1 MERASRSEGVLESEV
16 FEPFDLTIT
25 VGPGLV
31 PWISV
36 ASRLGH
42 VHGIPRGRDLPPL
55 AEMIDAVYDFVD
67 TVHFAERDPRPFLAQ
82 ALGQL
87 VFGEPSVLELFQATR
102 GAAGD
107 RGRELLVRILASP
120 HLAVLP
126 WELLPDPAQRHTES
140 DGRFLALAPD
150 ACVVRMARGRTY
162 PVRAERLEPP
172 LNLLVVLSSPSPRDF
187 ADDSLAFDIYEEKRR
202 LLAELTPL
210 VEEGL
215 LRIDVEDRPTLENL
229 RRKIGT
235 QRRGY
240 HLFHYLGHA
249 EPDRLI
255 LEDEQARRDDQSGRR
270 FTEILQLCPD
280 LRLAVFAGCETAR
293 AAGDPMTIDAEAAEG
308 RSLLSLSDRCVQ
320 DCCPAVVG
328 MQAVLP
334 FRTERLF
341 TKFFYQGIVSGYS
354 VAGAMR
360 LARGATRGD
369 RHVGGD
375 LLDWSVPV
383 LFVGGSDPD
392 PIVDPAARLERPT
405 PPPRHVLR
413 LGLNQQET
421 RFFARDVA
429 LRQAVDILTGEAP
442 ERVLILTGPAGVG
455 KTMLI
460 DRALEEVTGEVAILY
475 VGFKE
480 LAPEFAAQQERMRS
494 FDWNAG
500 KGVLDDLDPQ
510 APLGKLCKLAVEL
523 MARDGGRDVPEAGFT
538 PRDWWLRIVDELT
551 SRRFVVVID
560 DLEDLVAMEE
570 ALTDQILWFWFAQRF
585 EQFEAGGEGDAESL
599 PDLLDKMI
607 EHVRSSSGLTQLVVN
622 PLVTQLRELID
633 WLGGYRN
640 LTRAR
645 VAAAAER
652 LLRDLRRGEKVATL
666 ARYLRERAND
676 PAHLEALCKGFNRLA
691 ETRKTLDEALRL
703 VAERRSGVRLA
714 LGASELPEGFLKVS
728 SDQRF
733 VMRLGRLTREET
745 LRWVRRNLPG
755 LLRYGETRL
764 ERMWP
769 RMGPSL
775 DRWEELERRILTSKS
790 DDPNLEEI
798 LNVVAPGQDTNRRPG
813 SELPEGGSSGLGS
826 APRGERPL
834 RVAVAGPFIAGAE
847 AMARALTRLAAEHG
861 VGGQAVSDQGSESG
875 SLAVLMDVETPFK
888 DGATAS
894 EQAILEWLGTVTKR
908 NPDII
913 LLDYGYEV
921 SLPIPGPETHER
933 PVLQSLKHQFLLIA
947 SGGNRF
953 GNDPSVSAPAVYPE
967 VLAVGSLNGEGK
979 LQEYAEWTPEIRKP
993 DLFMRDQL
1001 LGTPLQEA
1009 LKGNAFQP
1017 RDSPMGPGTHGSTFS
1032 ALHAVGAAVLA
1043 WSTVPDLTPA
1053 ELREL
1058 LLQAARPIAHG
1069 SQPLPMGLEI
1079 RDAVAAARAD
1089 LIRRAL
1095 AEGPCSLQTVSAITG
1110 LSLRVAYDRLEAMR
1124 QGDWPEVRRL
1134 TRGRLERFELTARG

>member
-1 MERASRSEGVLESEV
+1 
-16 FEPFDLTIT
+16 
-25 VGPGLV
+25 
-31 PWISV
+31 
-36 ASRLGH
+36 
-42 VHGIPRGRDLPPL
+42 
-55 AEMIDAVYDFVD
+55 
-67 TVHFAERDPRPFLAQ
+67 
-82 ALGQL
+82 
-87 VFGEPSVLELFQATR
+87 
-102 GAAGD
+102 
-107 RGRELLVRILASP
+107 
-120 HLAVLP
+120 
-126 WELLPDPAQRHTES
+126 
-140 DGRFLALAPD
+140 
-150 ACVVRMARGRTY
+150 
-162 PVRAERLEPP
+162 
-172 LNLLVVLSSPSPRDF
+172 
-187 ADDSLAFDIYEEKRR
+187 

-210 VEEGL
+210 VEAGL

-229 RRKIGT
+229 RRRIGA

-293 AAGDPMTIDAEAAEG
+293 AAGDPMTIEAEAAEG

-383 LFVGGSDPD
+383 LFVGGSDPG
-392 PIVDPAARLERPT
+392 PIVDRAARLERPP

-413 LGLNQQET
+413 LGLHQQET

-429 LRQAVDILTGEAP
+429 LRQAVDILAGEAP

-455 KTMLI
+455 KTMLL
-460 DRALEEVTGEVAILY
+460 DRALEEVTGEVAVLY
-475 VGFKE
+475 VGFTE
-480 LAPEFAAQQERMRS
+480 IAPEFAAQQERMRS
-494 FDWNAG
+494 RDWNAG
-500 KGVLDDLDPQ
+500 TGVLDDLEPQ
-510 APLGKLCKLAVEL
+510 APLRRLCRLAVEL
-523 MARDGGRDVPEAGFT
+523 MARDGGRDVPEAGLA
-538 PRDWWLRIVDELT
+538 PRDWWSRIVEELT
-551 SRRFVVVID
+551 TRRFVVVID
-560 DLEDLVAMEE
+560 DLDDLVAMEE
-570 ALTDQILWFWFAQRF
+570 SLTDVILWFWFAQRF
-585 EQFEAGGEGDAESL
+585 EELQAEGGGKAAAMPE
-599 PDLLDKMI
+599 LLDGMI
-607 EHVRSSSGLTQLVVN
+607 DHVRSSTGLTQLVAN
-622 PLVTQLRELID
+622 PLVGRLHELID
-633 WLGGYRN
+633 WLGEYRTV
-640 LTRAR
+640 TRAR
-645 VAAAAER
+645 VVAAGEH
-652 LLRDLRRGEKVATL
+652 LLRDLRRGEKVETV
-666 ARYLRERAND
+666 ARNLRARAND
-676 PAHLEALCKGFNRLA
+676 PAHLQALRAGFRRLA
-691 ETRKTLDEALRL
+691 ETRKILDEAMRL

-775 DRWEELERRILTSKS
+775 DRWEDLERRILASKS

-798 LNVVAPGQDTNRRPG
+798 LNIVAPGQDANRRPG
-813 SELPEGGSSGLGS
+813 SLPGDRSSALS
-826 APRGERPL
+826 LAPRGERPL
-834 RVAVAGPFIAGAE
+834 RVAIAGPFITGAE
-847 AMARALTRLAAEHG
+847 AVARALTRLAAEHG
-861 VGGQAVSDQGSESG
+861 VGGQAVRDQGSESG
-875 SLAVLMDVETPFK
+875 SLAVLMDVETPFA
-888 DGATAS
+888 DGASAS
-894 EQAILEWLGTVTKR
+894 EQAILRWLGTVTTR

-913 LLDYGYEV
+913 LLDYGYDV

-933 PVLQSLKHQFLLIA
+933 PLLQSLKHQFLLIA
-947 SGGNRF
+947 AGGNRF
-953 GNDPSVSAPAVYPE
+953 GNDTSVSAPAVYPE
-967 VLAVGSLNGEGK
+967 VLAVGSLNDKGT
-979 LQEYAEWTPEIRKP
+979 LQEYAEWTPAIGKP
-993 DLFMRDQL
+993 DVFMKDQL

-1009 LKGNAFQP
+1009 VKGSAFQAAA
-1017 RDSPMGPGTHGSTFS
+1017 SPMGPGTHGSSFA
-1032 ALHAVGAAVLA
+1032 ALHAAAAAVLA
-1043 WSTVPDLTPA
+1043 WSTVPDLTPS
-1053 ELREL
+1053 EVTSL
-1058 LLQAARPIAHG
+1058 LVRAARPIAHQ
-1069 SQPLPMGLEI
+1069 SRPQPMRLDIG
-1079 RDAVAAARAD
+1079 DAVAAARAE

-1095 AEGPCSLQTVSAITG
+1095 ADGPCSLQTVSAITG

-1124 QGDWPEVRRL
+1124 QGKQPEVSRL
-1134 TRGRLERFELTARG
+1134 TRGRLERYELIGRG